1 MIGHGF
7 TFRIHH
13 QIGENNSESAGVMR
27 DGTQGRSPFAF
38 SSSLR
43 YYLPTARL
51 LAARICRKSAMCGM
65 KFGNAR
71 GRVFVSA
78 QRYGQSYKSPDSLAE
93 RRSGSGDPFAQLT
106 CTAQSDSRKFAF
118 ALCTSGVAPPS
129 HRITT
134 CSYHKCYKI

>member
-1 MIGHGF
+1 MAS
-7 TFRIHH
+7 R
-13 QIGENNSESAGVMR
+13 SAFIIRLVKTIVNPPVWCEMER
-27 DGTQGRSPFAF
+27 KDVHRSF